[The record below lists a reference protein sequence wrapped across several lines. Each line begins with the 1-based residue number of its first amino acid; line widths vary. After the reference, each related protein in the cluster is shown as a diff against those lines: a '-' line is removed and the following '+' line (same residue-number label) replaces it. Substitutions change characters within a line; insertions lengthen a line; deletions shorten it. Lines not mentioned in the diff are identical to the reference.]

1 MTRYRNSDID
11 GTESTFRILVLLLL
25 LLLLWSTTSSS
36 TQWAENDH

>member
-25 LLLLWSTTSSS
+25 LLLWSTTSSS

>member
-25 LLLLWSTTSSS
+25 LLLLLWSTTSSS
-36 TQWAENDH
+36 TQSAEN

>member
-25 LLLLWSTTSSS
+25 LLLLLWSTTSSS
-36 TQWAENDH
+36 TQWAEN